1 MQYCP
6 DHIQQRSLKN
16 MKNTSALQDNNDLK
30 KNWSD
35 VQNKLKEIYG
45 LDVFKSWIQ
54 NVEAKEVKLNSLTL
68 IVKTRFIRDWIVSH
82 YADKILDFFQ
92 KLDSSVTRIQFEIH
106 ESFYGDKKTPTNV
119 VDFETGTQVLDNKDS
134 SYASNRIDHRLTFSN
149 YVVGE
154 SNQLAFS
161 AAKRVSE
168 SLGHYNPLFIYG
180 SVGLGK
186 THILNAIGNELK
198 KTDKKVIYLSA
209 ERFMYQFVKA
219 IKNKDTQKFK
229 DVFRNADVLI
239 LDDIQFISGKEV
251 TQEEFFY
258 TFNSL
263 VENQSQV
270 IVSCDRSPNDLDRI
284 QDRIKSRLS
293 GGLVVDIQPPD
304 IALRLQILKNR
315 CKTEETYFG
324 KEVLISD
331 EILSFIA
338 NEFKSSIRDM
348 LGVLNRIIA
357 SSRIQNKV
365 PTLQDA
371 RLILK
376 DLLSNM
382 QSVVTIEDIQKLVVH
397 YYNLPMADFLSSR
410 RSRHI
415 ARPRQVAM
423 YLAKKLTTKSLPE
436 IGRKFTGRD
445 HTTVIHAIKKIE
457 ELMNADKKFEYEV
470 QDISN
475 KILKNN

>member
-1 MQYCP
+1 MT
-6 DHIQQRSLKN
+6 IITALK
-16 MKNTSALQDNNDLK
+16 DNGDLK
-30 KNWSD
+30 KNWSE
-35 VQNKLKEIYG
+35 VQLKLKEVYG
-45 LDVFKSWIQ
+45 IDVYKSWIQ
-54 NVEAKEVKLNSLTL
+54 NVEAKEIHHNSLTL
-68 IVKTRFIRDWIVSH
+68 IVKTRFVRDWIVSH

-106 ESFYGDKKTPTNV
+106 ENFYNEKNSQTNI
-119 VDFETGTQVLDNKDS
+119 VDFATGSQVLDSKDLG
-134 SYASNRIDHRLTFSN
+134 YTANRLDHRLTFSN
-149 YVVGE
+149 FVVGE
-154 SNQLAFS
+154 SNQLVFS
-161 AAKRVSE
+161 AAKRVTE
-168 SLGHYNPLFIYG
+168 TLGHYNPLFIYG

-198 KTDKKVIYLSA
+198 KTEKKIIYLSA
-209 ERFMYQFVKA
+209 ERFMYQFVKS

-229 DVFRNADVLI
+229 DAFRNADVLI
-239 LDDIQFISGKEV
+239 LDDVQFISGKEV

-263 VENQSQV
+263 IENQSQV
-270 IVSCDRSPNDLDRI
+270 IISCDRSPNDLDRI

-315 CKTEETYFG
+315 CKVEEAYFG
-324 KEVLISD
+324 KEVLIND
-331 EILSFIA
+331 DILSFIA

-357 SSRIQNKV
+357 SSRIQNKI

-371 RLILK
+371 KLILK

-382 QSVVTIEDIQKLVVH
+382 QSVVTIEDIQKIVVN
-397 YYNLPMADFLSSR
+397 YYNLPMSDFLSSR
-410 RSRHI
+410 RSRHV
-415 ARPRQVAM
+415 ARPRQIAM
-423 YLAKKLTTKSLPE
+423 YLSKKLTTKSLPD

-457 ELMNADKKFEYEV
+457 ELMGGDKKFEYEV

-475 KILKNN
+475 KILKSN

>member
-1 MQYCP
+1 MT
-6 DHIQQRSLKN
+6 IITALK
-16 MKNTSALQDNNDLK
+16 DNDNLK
-30 KNWSD
+30 KNWSE
-35 VQNKLKEIYG
+35 VQLKLKEVYG
-45 LDVFKSWIQ
+45 IDVYKSWIQ
-54 NVEAKEVKLNSLTL
+54 NVEAKEIHHNSLTL
-68 IVKTRFIRDWIVSH
+68 IVKTRFVRDWIVSH

-106 ESFYGDKKTPTNV
+106 ENFYNEKNSQTNI
-119 VDFETGTQVLDNKDS
+119 VDFATGSQVLDSKDLG
-134 SYASNRIDHRLTFSN
+134 YTANRLDHRLTFSN
-149 YVVGE
+149 FVVGE
-154 SNQLAFS
+154 SNQLVFS
-161 AAKRVSE
+161 AAKRVTE
-168 SLGHYNPLFIYG
+168 TLGHYNPLFIYG

-198 KTDKKVIYLSA
+198 KTEKKIIYLSA
-209 ERFMYQFVKA
+209 ERFMYQFVKS

-229 DVFRNADVLI
+229 DAFRNADVLI
-239 LDDIQFISGKEV
+239 LDDVQFISGKEV

-263 VENQSQV
+263 IENQSQV
-270 IVSCDRSPNDLDRI
+270 IISCDRSPNDLDRI

-315 CKTEETYFG
+315 CKAEEAYFG
-324 KEVLISD
+324 KEVLIND
-331 EILSFIA
+331 DILSFIA

-357 SSRIQNKV
+357 SSRIQNKI

-371 RLILK
+371 KLILK
-376 DLLSNM
+376 DLLNNM
-382 QSVVTIEDIQKLVVH
+382 QSVVTIEDIQKIVVN
-397 YYNLPMADFLSSR
+397 YYNLSMSDFLSSR
-410 RSRHI
+410 RSRHV
-415 ARPRQVAM
+415 ARPRQIAM
-423 YLAKKLTTKSLPE
+423 YLSKKLTTKSLPD

-457 ELMNADKKFEYEV
+457 ELMGGDKKFEYEV

-475 KILKNN
+475 KILKSN

>member
-1 MQYCP
+1 
-6 DHIQQRSLKN
+6 
-16 MKNTSALQDNNDLK
+16 MKITSALENNDDLK
-30 KNWSD
+30 KNWSE

-54 NVEAKEVKLNSLTL
+54 NVEAKEIQQNSLTL
-68 IVKTRFIRDWIVSH
+68 IVKTRFVRDWIVSH

-106 ESFYGDKKTPTNV
+106 ESFYADKKIQTNV
-119 VDFETGTQVLDNKDS
+119 VDFTTGSQVLDSKDS
-134 SYASNRIDHRLTFSN
+134 GYATNRLDHRLTFSN
-149 YVVGE
+149 FVVGE

-168 SLGHYNPLFIYG
+168 TLGHYNPLFIYG

-198 KTDKKVIYLSA
+198 KTDKKIIYLSA
-209 ERFMYQFVKA
+209 ERFMYQFVKS

-239 LDDIQFISGKEV
+239 VDDIQFISGKEV

-270 IVSCDRSPNDLDRI
+270 IISCDRAPNDLDRI

-293 GGLVVDIQPPD
+293 GGLVIDIQNPD

-324 KEVLISD
+324 KEVLVND
-331 EILSFIA
+331 DILSFIA

-348 LGVLNRIIA
+348 LGVLNRVIA

-371 RLILK
+371 KVILK
-376 DLLSNM
+376 DLLNNM
-382 QSVVTIEDIQKLVVH
+382 QSVVTVEDIQKIVVN
-397 YYNLPMADFLSSR
+397 YYNLPMSDFLSSR

-423 YLAKKLTTKSLPE
+423 YLAKKLTTKSLPD

-457 ELMNADKKFEYEV
+457 ELMAADKKFEYEI

-475 KILKNN
+475 KILKSN

>member
-1 MQYCP
+1 MT
-6 DHIQQRSLKN
+6 IS
-16 MKNTSALQDNNDLK
+16 TALQNTDDLK
-30 KNWSD
+30 KNWSE
-35 VQNKLKEIYG
+35 VQMKLKEIYG
-45 LDVFKSWIQ
+45 LDVYKSWIQ
-54 NVEAKEVKLNSLTL
+54 NVEAKETKHNSLTL
-68 IVKTRFIRDWIVSH
+68 VVKTRFVRDWIVSH

-92 KLDSSVTRIQFEIH
+92 KLDNSVTRVQFEIH
-106 ESFYGDKKTPTNV
+106 ESFYGEKGNQTNI
-119 VDFETGTQVLDNKDS
+119 VDFVTGSQVADSKDAG
-134 SYASNRIDHRLTFSN
+134 YAANRLDHRLTFSN
-149 YVVGE
+149 FIVGE

-168 SLGHYNPLFIYG
+168 TLGHYNPLYVYG
-180 SVGLGK
+180 TVGLGK

-198 KTDKKVIYLSA
+198 KTDKKIIYLSA
-209 ERFMYQFVKA
+209 ERFMYQFVKS

-229 DVFRNADVLI
+229 DVFRNVDVLI

-263 VENQSQV
+263 IENQSQV
-270 IVSCDRSPNDLDRI
+270 IISCDRHPNDLDRI
-284 QDRIKSRLS
+284 QDRIKSRLA
-293 GGLVVDIQPPD
+293 GGLVVDIQAPD

-324 KEVLISD
+324 KEVLIND

-371 RLILK
+371 KLILK
-376 DLLSNM
+376 DLLNNM
-382 QSVVTIEDIQKLVVH
+382 QSVITIEDIQKLVVN
-397 YYNLPMADFLSSR
+397 YYNLPMSDFLSSR

-423 YLAKKLTTKSLPE
+423 YLSKKLTTKSLPD

-445 HTTVIHAIKKIE
+445 HTTVIHAIKKVE
-457 ELMNADKKFEYEV
+457 ELMAADKKFEYEV

-475 KILKNN
+475 KILKSN

>member
-1 MQYCP
+1 MENSSA
-6 DHIQQRSLKN
+6 I
-16 MKNTSALQDNNDLK
+16 KNTNDLK
-30 KNWSD
+30 KNWSE
-35 VQNKLKEIYG
+35 VQLRLKENYG
-45 LDVFKSWIQ
+45 VDVFKSWIQ
-54 NVEAKEVKLNSLTL
+54 NVEAKKINHNSLIL
-68 IVKTRFIRDWIVSH
+68 NVKTRFVRDWIVSH
-82 YADKILDFFQ
+82 YADKILDFYQ
-92 KLDSSVTRIQFEIH
+92 KLNPAISRIQFEID
-106 ESFYGDKKTPTNV
+106 ESFYNSKKIDTNI
-119 VDFETGTQVLDNKDS
+119 VDFNTGNKIVDIQDNV
-134 SYASNRIDHRLTFSN
+134 YVANRFDHRLTFSN
-149 YVVGE
+149 FVIGE

-168 SLGHYNPLFIYG
+168 TLGHYNPLFIYG

-186 THILNAIGNELK
+186 THLLNGIGNELK
-198 KTDKKVIYLSA
+198 KTDKKIIYLSA
-209 ERFMYQFVKA
+209 ERFMYQFVKS

-239 LDDIQFISGKEV
+239 IDDIQFISGKEV

-263 VENQSQV
+263 IENNSQV
-270 IVSCDRSPNDLDRI
+270 ILSCDRSPNDLDRI
-284 QDRIKSRLS
+284 QERIKSRLS
-293 GGLVVDIQPPD
+293 GGLVVDIQSPD

-315 CKTEETYFG
+315 CKSEETYFG
-324 KEVLISD
+324 KEVMINE
-331 EILSFIA
+331 EILAFIA

-357 SSRIQNKV
+357 SSRIQNKI

-371 RLILK
+371 KLILK

-382 QSVVTIEDIQKLVVH
+382 KAVISIEDIQKLVVN
-397 YYNLPMADFLSSR
+397 YYNISMSDFLSSR

>member
-1 MQYCP
+1 MHYILQ
-6 DHIQQRSLKN
+6 DIQLLSLKI
-16 MKNTSALQDNNDLK
+16 MEITSALKNDDDLK
-30 KNWSD
+30 KNWLI

-45 LDVFKSWIQ
+45 LDIFKSWIQ
-54 NVEAKEVKLNSLTL
+54 NVDAREIKHNSLIL
-68 IVKTRFIRDWIVSH
+68 GVKTRFVRDWIVSH

-92 KLDSSVTRIQFEIH
+92 KLNSSITRIEFEIH
-106 ESFYGDKKTPTNV
+106 ESFYVDKNKNNI
-119 VDFETGTQVLDNKDS
+119 VDFATTSQGLENKDLG
-134 SYASNRIDHRLTFSN
+134 YASNRLDHRLTFSN
-149 YVVGE
+149 YIVGE

-168 SLGHYNPLFIYG
+168 TLGHYNPLYIYG

-186 THILNAIGNELK
+186 THMLNAIGNELK
-198 KTDKKVIYLSA
+198 KTDKKIIYLSA
-209 ERFMYQFVKA
+209 ERFMYQFVKS

-229 DVFRNADVLI
+229 DVFRNTDVLI
-239 LDDIQFISGKEV
+239 IDDIQFISGKEV

-263 VENQSQV
+263 IENHSQV
-270 IVSCDRSPNDLDRI
+270 IISCDRPPNDLDRI

-304 IALRLQILKNR
+304 ISLRLQILKNR
-315 CKTEETYFG
+315 CKVEETYFG
-324 KEVLISD
+324 KEVLMSD

-365 PTLQDA
+365 PTLLDA
-371 RLILK
+371 KIILK
-376 DLLSNM
+376 DLLNNM
-382 QSVVTIEDIQKLVVH
+382 QSVVTIEDIQKVIVN
-397 YYNLPMADFLSSR
+397 YYNLPMSDFLSSR

-415 ARPRQVAM
+415 ARPRQIAM
-423 YLAKKLTTKSLPE
+423 YLSKKLTTKSLPE

-457 ELMNADKKFEYEV
+457 ELMAGDKKFEYEV

-475 KILKNN
+475 KIIKK

>member
-1 MQYCP
+1 MT
-6 DHIQQRSLKN
+6 IITALK
-16 MKNTSALQDNNDLK
+16 DNGDLK
-30 KNWSD
+30 KNWSE
-35 VQNKLKEIYG
+35 VQLKLKEVYG
-45 LDVFKSWIQ
+45 IDVYKSWIQ
-54 NVEAKEVKLNSLTL
+54 NVEAKDIHHNSLTL
-68 IVKTRFIRDWIVSH
+68 IVKTRFVRDWIVSH

-106 ESFYGDKKTPTNV
+106 ENFYNEKNSQTNI
-119 VDFETGTQVLDNKDS
+119 VDFATGSQVLDSKDLG
-134 SYASNRIDHRLTFSN
+134 YTANRLDHRLTFSN
-149 YVVGE
+149 FVVGE
-154 SNQLAFS
+154 SNQLVFS
-161 AAKRVSE
+161 AAKRVTE
-168 SLGHYNPLFIYG
+168 TLGHYNPLFIYG

-198 KTDKKVIYLSA
+198 KTEKKIIYLSA
-209 ERFMYQFVKA
+209 ERFMYQFVKS

-229 DVFRNADVLI
+229 DAFRNADVLI
-239 LDDIQFISGKEV
+239 LDDVQFISGKEV

-263 VENQSQV
+263 IENQSQV
-270 IVSCDRSPNDLDRI
+270 IISCDRSPNDLDRI

-315 CKTEETYFG
+315 CKAEEAYFG
-324 KEVLISD
+324 KEVLIND
-331 EILSFIA
+331 DILSFIA

-357 SSRIQNKV
+357 SSRIQNKI

-371 RLILK
+371 KLILK

-382 QSVVTIEDIQKLVVH
+382 QSVVTIEDIQKIVVN
-397 YYNLPMADFLSSR
+397 YYNLSMSDFLSSR
-410 RSRHI
+410 RSRHV
-415 ARPRQVAM
+415 ARPRQIAM
-423 YLAKKLTTKSLPE
+423 YLSKKLTTKSLPD

-457 ELMNADKKFEYEV
+457 ELMGGDKKFDYEV

-475 KILKNN
+475 KILKSN

>member
-1 MQYCP
+1 MT
-6 DHIQQRSLKN
+6 IS
-16 MKNTSALQDNNDLK
+16 TALQNTDDLK
-30 KNWSD
+30 KNWSE
-35 VQNKLKEIYG
+35 VQMKLKEIYG
-45 LDVFKSWIQ
+45 LDVYKSWIQ
-54 NVEAKEVKLNSLTL
+54 NVEAKETKHNSLTL
-68 IVKTRFIRDWIVSH
+68 VVKTRFVRDWIVSH

-92 KLDSSVTRIQFEIH
+92 KLDNSVTRVQFEIH
-106 ESFYGDKKTPTNV
+106 ESFYGEKSNQTNI
-119 VDFETGTQVLDNKDS
+119 VDFATGSQVADSKDAG
-134 SYASNRIDHRLTFSN
+134 YAANRLDHRLTFSN
-149 YVVGE
+149 FIVGE

-168 SLGHYNPLFIYG
+168 TLGHYNPLYVYG
-180 SVGLGK
+180 TVGLGK

-198 KTDKKVIYLSA
+198 KTDKKIIYLSA
-209 ERFMYQFVKA
+209 ERFMYQFVKS

-229 DVFRNADVLI
+229 DVFRNVDVLI

-263 VENQSQV
+263 IENQSQV
-270 IVSCDRSPNDLDRI
+270 IISCDRPPNDLDRI
-284 QDRIKSRLS
+284 QDRIKSRLA
-293 GGLVVDIQPPD
+293 GGLVVDIQAPD

-324 KEVLISD
+324 KEVLIND

-371 RLILK
+371 KLILK
-376 DLLSNM
+376 DLLNNM
-382 QSVVTIEDIQKLVVH
+382 QSVITIEDIQKLVVN
-397 YYNLPMADFLSSR
+397 YYNLPMSDFLSSR

-423 YLAKKLTTKSLPE
+423 YLSKKLTTKSLPD

-445 HTTVIHAIKKIE
+445 HTTVIHAIKKVE
-457 ELMNADKKFEYEV
+457 ELMAADKKFEYEV

-475 KILKNN
+475 KILKSN

>member
-1 MQYCP
+1 MT
-6 DHIQQRSLKN
+6 IITALK
-16 MKNTSALQDNNDLK
+16 DNGDLK
-30 KNWSD
+30 KNWSE
-35 VQNKLKEIYG
+35 VQLKLKEVYG
-45 LDVFKSWIQ
+45 IDVYKSWIQ
-54 NVEAKEVKLNSLTL
+54 NVEAKEIYHNSLTL
-68 IVKTRFIRDWIVSH
+68 IVKTRFVRDWIVSH

-106 ESFYGDKKTPTNV
+106 ENFYNEKNSQTNI
-119 VDFETGTQVLDNKDS
+119 VDFATGSQVLDSKDLG
-134 SYASNRIDHRLTFSN
+134 YTANRLDHRLTFSN
-149 YVVGE
+149 FVVGE
-154 SNQLAFS
+154 SNQLVFS
-161 AAKRVSE
+161 AAKRVTE
-168 SLGHYNPLFIYG
+168 TLGHYNPLFIYG

-198 KTDKKVIYLSA
+198 KTEKKIIYLSA
-209 ERFMYQFVKA
+209 ERFMYQFVKS

-229 DVFRNADVLI
+229 DAFRNADVLI
-239 LDDIQFISGKEV
+239 LDDVQFISGKEV

-263 VENQSQV
+263 IENQSQV
-270 IVSCDRSPNDLDRI
+270 IISCDRSPNDLDRI

-315 CKTEETYFG
+315 CKAEEAYFG
-324 KEVLISD
+324 KEVLIND
-331 EILSFIA
+331 DILSFIA

-357 SSRIQNKV
+357 SSRIQNKI

-371 RLILK
+371 KLILK

-382 QSVVTIEDIQKLVVH
+382 QSVVTIEDIQKIVVN
-397 YYNLPMADFLSSR
+397 YYNLSMSDFLSSR
-410 RSRHI
+410 RSRHV
-415 ARPRQVAM
+415 ARPRQIAM
-423 YLAKKLTTKSLPE
+423 YLSKKLTTKSLPD

-457 ELMNADKKFEYEV
+457 ELMGGDKKFEYEV

-475 KILKNN
+475 KILKSN

>member
-1 MQYCP
+1 MT
-6 DHIQQRSLKN
+6 IS
-16 MKNTSALQDNNDLK
+16 TALQNTDDLK
-30 KNWSD
+30 KNWSE
-35 VQNKLKEIYG
+35 VQMNLKEIYG
-45 LDVFKSWIQ
+45 LDVYKSWIQ
-54 NVEAKEVKLNSLTL
+54 NVEAKETKHNSLTL
-68 IVKTRFIRDWIVSH
+68 VVKTRFVRDWIVSH

-92 KLDSSVTRIQFEIH
+92 KLDNSVTRVQFEIH
-106 ESFYGDKKTPTNV
+106 ESFYSEKGNQTNI
-119 VDFETGTQVLDNKDS
+119 VDFATGSQVADSKDAG
-134 SYASNRIDHRLTFSN
+134 YAANRLDHRLTFSN
-149 YVVGE
+149 FVVGE

-168 SLGHYNPLFIYG
+168 TLGHYNPLYVYG
-180 SVGLGK
+180 TVGLGK

-198 KTDKKVIYLSA
+198 KTDKKIIYLSA
-209 ERFMYQFVKA
+209 ERFMYQFVKS

-229 DVFRNADVLI
+229 DVFRNVDVLI

-263 VENQSQV
+263 IENQSQV
-270 IVSCDRSPNDLDRI
+270 IISCDRPPNDLDRI
-284 QDRIKSRLS
+284 QDRIKSRLA
-293 GGLVVDIQPPD
+293 GGLVVDIQAPD

-324 KEVLISD
+324 KEVLIND

-371 RLILK
+371 KLILK
-376 DLLSNM
+376 DLLNNM
-382 QSVVTIEDIQKLVVH
+382 QSVITIEDIQKLVVN
-397 YYNLPMADFLSSR
+397 YYNLPMSDFLSSR

-423 YLAKKLTTKSLPE
+423 YLSKKLTTKSLPD

-445 HTTVIHAIKKIE
+445 HTTVIHAIKKVE
-457 ELMNADKKFEYEV
+457 ELMAADKKFEYEV

-475 KILKNN
+475 KILKSN

>member
-1 MQYCP
+1 MT
-6 DHIQQRSLKN
+6 IS
-16 MKNTSALQDNNDLK
+16 TALQNTDDLK
-30 KNWSD
+30 KNWSE
-35 VQNKLKEIYG
+35 VQMKLKEIYG
-45 LDVFKSWIQ
+45 LDVYKSWIQ
-54 NVEAKEVKLNSLTL
+54 NVEAKETKHNSLTL
-68 IVKTRFIRDWIVSH
+68 VVKTRFVRDWIVSH

-92 KLDSSVTRIQFEIH
+92 KLDNSVTRVQFEIH
-106 ESFYGDKKTPTNV
+106 ESFYGEKGNQTNI
-119 VDFETGTQVLDNKDS
+119 VDFVTGSQVADSKDAG
-134 SYASNRIDHRLTFSN
+134 YAANRLDHRLTFSN
-149 YVVGE
+149 FIVGE

-168 SLGHYNPLFIYG
+168 TLGHYNPLYVYG
-180 SVGLGK
+180 TVGLGK

-198 KTDKKVIYLSA
+198 KTDKKIIYLSA
-209 ERFMYQFVKA
+209 ERFMYQFVKS

-229 DVFRNADVLI
+229 DVFRNVDVLI

-263 VENQSQV
+263 IENQSQV
-270 IVSCDRSPNDLDRI
+270 IISCDRPPNDLDRI
-284 QDRIKSRLS
+284 QDRIKSRLA
-293 GGLVVDIQPPD
+293 GGLVVDIQAPD

-324 KEVLISD
+324 KEVLIND

-371 RLILK
+371 KLILK
-376 DLLSNM
+376 DLLNNM
-382 QSVVTIEDIQKLVVH
+382 QSVITIEDIQKLVVN
-397 YYNLPMADFLSSR
+397 YYNLPMSDFLSSR

-423 YLAKKLTTKSLPE
+423 YLSKKLTTKSLPD

-445 HTTVIHAIKKIE
+445 HTTVIHAIKKVE
-457 ELMNADKKFEYEV
+457 ELMAADKKFEYEV

-475 KILKNN
+475 KILKSN

>member
-1 MQYCP
+1 MT
-6 DHIQQRSLKN
+6 IS
-16 MKNTSALQDNNDLK
+16 TALQNTDDIK
-30 KNWSD
+30 KNWSE
-35 VQNKLKEIYG
+35 VQMKLKEIYG
-45 LDVFKSWIQ
+45 LDVYKSWIQ
-54 NVEAKEVKLNSLTL
+54 NVEAKETKHNSLTL
-68 IVKTRFIRDWIVSH
+68 VVKTRFVRDWIVSH

-92 KLDSSVTRIQFEIH
+92 KLDNSVTRVQFEIH
-106 ESFYGDKKTPTNV
+106 ESFYSEKGNQTNI
-119 VDFETGTQVLDNKDS
+119 VDFATGSQVADSKDAG
-134 SYASNRIDHRLTFSN
+134 YAANRLDHRLTFSN
-149 YVVGE
+149 FVVGE

-168 SLGHYNPLFIYG
+168 TLGHYNPLYVYG
-180 SVGLGK
+180 TVGLGK

-198 KTDKKVIYLSA
+198 KTDKKIIYLSA
-209 ERFMYQFVKA
+209 ERFMYQFVKS

-229 DVFRNADVLI
+229 DVFRNVDVLI

-263 VENQSQV
+263 IENQSQV
-270 IVSCDRSPNDLDRI
+270 IISCDRPPNDLDRI
-284 QDRIKSRLS
+284 QDRIKSRLA
-293 GGLVVDIQPPD
+293 GGLVVDIQAPD

-324 KEVLISD
+324 KEVLIND

-371 RLILK
+371 KLILK
-376 DLLSNM
+376 DLLNNM
-382 QSVVTIEDIQKLVVH
+382 QSVITIEDIQKLVVN
-397 YYNLPMADFLSSR
+397 YYNLPMSDFLSSR

-423 YLAKKLTTKSLPE
+423 YLSKKLTTKSLPD

-445 HTTVIHAIKKIE
+445 HTTVIHAIKKVE
-457 ELMNADKKFEYEV
+457 ELMAADKKFEYEV

-475 KILKNN
+475 KILKSN

>member
-1 MQYCP
+1 MT
-6 DHIQQRSLKN
+6 I
-16 MKNTSALQDNNDLK
+16 TTALQNTDDLK
-30 KNWSD
+30 KNWSE
-35 VQNKLKEIYG
+35 VQTKLKEIYG
-45 LDVFKSWIQ
+45 LDVYKSWIQ
-54 NVEAKEVKLNSLTL
+54 NVEAKEIKHNSLTL
-68 IVKTRFIRDWIVSH
+68 VVKTRFVRDWIVSH
-82 YADKILDFFQ
+82 YADKILDHYQ
-92 KLDSSVTRIQFEIH
+92 KLDNSVSRIQFEIN
-106 ESFYGDKKTPTNV
+106 EIFDEKRTSNILDFGSGTKVIDLKDTNYGI
-119 VDFETGTQVLDNKDS
+119 
-134 SYASNRIDHRLTFSN
+134 NRIDPRLNFESFVT
-149 YVVGE
+149 GE

-168 SLGHYNPLFIYG
+168 TLGHYNPLFIYG

-198 KTDKKVIYLSA
+198 KTDKKIIYLSA
-209 ERFMYQFVKA
+209 ERFMYQFVKS

-229 DVFRNADVLI
+229 DVFRNVDVLI

-263 VENQSQV
+263 IENQSQV
-270 IVSCDRSPNDLDRI
+270 IISCDRSPNDLDRI

-324 KEVLISD
+324 KEVLVND
-331 EILSFIA
+331 EILVFIA

-371 RLILK
+371 KLILK
-376 DLLSNM
+376 DLLNNM
-382 QSVVTIEDIQKLVVH
+382 QSVITIEDIQKLVVN
-397 YYNLPMADFLSSR
+397 YYNLPMSDFLSSR

-423 YLAKKLTTKSLPE
+423 YLSKKLTTKSLPD

-445 HTTVIHAIKKIE
+445 HTTVIHAIKKVE
-457 ELMNADKKFEYEV
+457 ELMAADKKFEYEV

-475 KILKNN
+475 KILKSN

>member
-1 MQYCP
+1 MT
-6 DHIQQRSLKN
+6 IITALK
-16 MKNTSALQDNNDLK
+16 DNDNLK
-30 KNWSD
+30 KNWSE
-35 VQNKLKEIYG
+35 VQLKLKEVYG
-45 LDVFKSWIQ
+45 IDVYKSWIQ
-54 NVEAKEVKLNSLTL
+54 NVEAKEIHHNSLTL
-68 IVKTRFIRDWIVSH
+68 IVKTRFVRDWIVSH

-106 ESFYGDKKTPTNV
+106 ENFYNEKNSQTNI
-119 VDFETGTQVLDNKDS
+119 VDFATGSQVLDSKDS
-134 SYASNRIDHRLTFSN
+134 GYTANRLDHRLTFSN
-149 YVVGE
+149 FVVGE
-154 SNQLAFS
+154 SNQLVFS
-161 AAKRVSE
+161 AAKRVTE
-168 SLGHYNPLFIYG
+168 TLGHYNPLFIYG

-198 KTDKKVIYLSA
+198 KTEKKIIYLSA
-209 ERFMYQFVKA
+209 ERFMYQFVKS

-229 DVFRNADVLI
+229 DAFRNADVLI
-239 LDDIQFISGKEV
+239 LDDVQFISGKEV

-263 VENQSQV
+263 IENQSQV
-270 IVSCDRSPNDLDRI
+270 IISCDRSPNDLDRI

-315 CKTEETYFG
+315 CKAEEAYFG
-324 KEVLISD
+324 KEVLIND
-331 EILSFIA
+331 DILSFIA

-357 SSRIQNKV
+357 SSRIQNKI

-371 RLILK
+371 KLILK
-376 DLLSNM
+376 DLLNNM
-382 QSVVTIEDIQKLVVH
+382 QSVVTIEDIQKIVVN
-397 YYNLPMADFLSSR
+397 YYNLSMSDFLSSR
-410 RSRHI
+410 RSRHV
-415 ARPRQVAM
+415 ARPRQIAM
-423 YLAKKLTTKSLPE
+423 YLSKKLTTKSLPD

-457 ELMNADKKFEYEV
+457 ELMGGDKKFEYEV

-475 KILKNN
+475 KILKSN

>member
-1 MQYCP
+1 MT
-6 DHIQQRSLKN
+6 ITTALKD
-16 MKNTSALQDNNDLK
+16 SGDLK

-35 VQNKLKEIYG
+35 VQLKLKEAYG
-45 LDVFKSWIQ
+45 MDVYKSWIQ
-54 NVEAKEVKLNSLTL
+54 NVEAKEIQHSSLTL
-68 IVKTRFIRDWIVSH
+68 VVKTRFVRDWIVSH

-92 KLDSSVTRIQFEIH
+92 KLDNSVTRIQFEIH
-106 ESFYGDKKTPTNV
+106 ESFYSEKNNQTNIV
-119 VDFETGTQVLDNKDS
+119 EVDSGSQDLESKDTG
-134 SYASNRIDHRLTFSN
+134 YAANRLDHRLTFSN
-149 YVVGE
+149 FVVGE
-154 SNQLAFS
+154 SNQLVFS
-161 AAKRVSE
+161 AAKRVTE
-168 SLGHYNPLFIYG
+168 TLGHYNPLFIYG

-186 THILNAIGNELK
+186 THILNAIGNEIK
-198 KTDKKVIYLSA
+198 KTDKKIIYLSA
-209 ERFMYQFVKA
+209 ERFMYQFVKS

-229 DVFRNADVLI
+229 DAFRNADVLI
-239 LDDIQFISGKEV
+239 LDDVQFISGKEV

-263 VENQSQV
+263 IENQSQV
-270 IVSCDRSPNDLDRI
+270 IISCDRSPNDLDRI

-293 GGLVVDIQPPD
+293 GGLVIDIQPPD

-315 CKTEETYFG
+315 CKAEETYFG
-324 KEVLISD
+324 KEVLIND
-331 EILSFIA
+331 DILSFIA

-357 SSRIQNKV
+357 SSRIQNKI

-376 DLLSNM
+376 DLLNNM
-382 QSVVTIEDIQKLVVH
+382 QSVITIEDIQKIVVN
-397 YYNLPMADFLSSR
+397 YYNLSMADFLSSR

-415 ARPRQVAM
+415 ARPRQIAM
-423 YLAKKLTTKSLPE
+423 YLSKKLTTKSLPD

-445 HTTVIHAIKKIE
+445 HTTVIHAIKKVE
-457 ELMNADKKFEYEV
+457 ELMSADKKFEYEV

-475 KILKNN
+475 KILKSN